1 MVESMNILAKISC
14 ADVDIRSRILTFR
27 GVQVMLDRDLAEL
40 YGVDVKRLNQQVNRN
55 LDRFPERFM
64 HQLTMQEFADLKL
77 QIATSSSVG
86 DGRSD
91 LKLQIAT
98 SSWGGVRKPPKVFTE
113 QGISM
118 LSAVLHTQTAVQV
131 SIRIM
136 DAFVAMRRFLQANG
150 AVLQRL
156 ETVEMKQLTMGDQ
169 LDKIL
174 DAMQDKTFPPQKIFF
189 DGQFYDAFAQMKKFI
204 RSAKKE
210 LIIIDPYFD
219 DSILPII
226 AQKRAGVRVTVVN
239 CPRGAKLLHAVDVN
253 QFNLQYANS
262 LVIKTTDKFHDRFL
276 IIDNASVIHIG
287 ASLNYLGKKC
297 FACSTFDPLNIP
309 EMLARLPK

>member
-1 MVESMNILAKISC
+1 
-14 ADVDIRSRILTFR
+14 
-27 GVQVMLDRDLAEL
+27 MLDRDLAEL

-55 LDRFPERFM
+55 LERFPERFM

-77 QIATSSSVG
+77 QF
-86 DGRSD
+86 
-91 LKLQIAT
+91 AT

-131 SIRIM
+131 SIRIL

-169 LDKIL
+169 LNKIL
-174 DAMQDKTFPPQKIFF
+174 DAMQDKSFPPQKIFF

-210 LIIIDPYFD
+210 LIIIGE
-219 DSILPII
+219 LW
-226 AQKRAGVRVTVVN
+226 
-239 CPRGAKLLHAVDVN
+239 
-253 QFNLQYANS
+253 
-262 LVIKTTDKFHDRFL
+262 
-276 IIDNASVIHIG
+276 
-287 ASLNYLGKKC
+287 
-297 FACSTFDPLNIP
+297 
-309 EMLARLPK
+309 

>member
-1 MVESMNILAKISC
+1 MVESRNTLAKISC

-64 HQLTMQEFADLKL
+64 HQLTMQEFA
-77 QIATSSSVG
+77 
-86 DGRSD
+86 D

-219 DSILPII
+219 DSVLPII